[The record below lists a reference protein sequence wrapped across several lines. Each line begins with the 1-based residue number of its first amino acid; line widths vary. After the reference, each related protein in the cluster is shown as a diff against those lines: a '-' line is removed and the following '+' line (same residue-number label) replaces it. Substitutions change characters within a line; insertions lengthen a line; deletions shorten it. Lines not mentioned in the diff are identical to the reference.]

1 MVALMCLSGWDGI
14 IFNHSWLCHSWLKII
29 PSRPLRHFRD
39 TTRQGNPYH
48 HSCYARNVPYSCK
61 YCEKKFSQQQ
71 SVKLHERIHTGEKPY
86 SCNNCNY
93 RAISRGNIT
102 KHELIHAK
110 EKERITKQ
118 QNCKIWRNHN
128 DNKFQLCT

>member
-1 MVALMCLSGWDGI
+1 MIRRSALCTQNHFLS
-14 IFNHSWLCHSWLKII
+14 FENTI
-29 PSRPLRHFRD
+29 P
-39 TTRQGNPYH
+39 
-48 HSCYARNVPYSCK
+48 CK

-118 QNCKIWRNHN
+118 QNCKI
-128 DNKFQLCT
+128 